1 MEHIKDGDKVK
12 IIPTGEIGEV
22 TVASQ
27 SGVCYVKID
36 KTSKIKSV
44 NQGDVEKLG
53 DE

>member
-1 MEHIKDGDKVK
+1 MERIADGDKVK

-22 TVASQ
+22 TVISQ

-44 NQGDVEKLG
+44 NRCDVEKI
-53 DE
+53 